1 MEGRVRALSLAA
13 AFFAAACVGPEK
25 PDPTGTV
32 ENFTLDS
39 ALVGDSFRIWVRLP
53 QEYDGSRRFPLVVQ
67 LDANLPTLE
76 EFWVTAGWA
85 SRLEKDTIGPVIV
98 AGIGVDSDPYGKRLR
113 DFSMP
118 LEHPDDQFPN
128 AGGAPAFL
136 RFIGEELLPHL
147 EQKYVL
153 AGPDKRA
160 LFGHSMGGLFV
171 AYALSQQ
178 QNSARLFRGYVA
190 ASPALWWDGGTINR
204 YFDALLVREPDA
216 EAELL
221 LTAGSIEG
229 PEINVYADDFA
240 ERLQAKA
247 PPGLAFENVRYE
259 TMHIG
264 SVQPSFVDGLVNFYD
279 RGVLRE

>member
-1 MEGRVRALSLAA
+1 MRVCLLAA
-13 AFFAAACVGPEK
+13 ALFATACIGPEK

-39 ALVGDSFRIWVRLP
+39 VSVGDSFRIWVRLP
-53 QEYDGSRRFPLVVQ
+53 QEYDGTRRFPVIVQ

-98 AGIGVDSDPYGKRLR
+98 VGIGWDGDHHARRLR

-118 LEHPDDQFPN
+118 LENPDPQNQFPN

-136 RFIGEELLPHL
+136 RFLGDELLPHL
-147 EQKYVL
+147 EQKYLL

-160 LFGHSMGGLFV
+160 IFGHSMGGLFV
-171 AYALSQQ
+171 TYALSQQ
-178 QNSARLFRGYVA
+178 QSSARLFRGYVA
-190 ASPALWWDGGTINR
+190 ASPALWWDGGTIHR
-204 YFDALLVREPDA
+204 YFDAFLAREPAA

-221 LTAGSIEG
+221 MTAGTLEG

-240 ERLQAKA
+240 EKLQARA
-247 PPGLAFENVRYE
+247 PPGIAFENARYE

-264 SVQPSFVDGLVNFYD
+264 SVQPSFVDGLVLFYD
-279 RGVLRE
+279 RGVLKE